1 MLHKVGIVDQ
11 IDLRARMERVLYSED
26 AISRRVRELAEQIS
40 DDYRLHGH
48 AADRKGRPLLVV
60 GILRGA
66 LVFMADL
73 ARQMTVPV
81 EYDLISVSSYGNGTA
96 PGAVRL
102 VKDLERPIEGRDVL
116 VVEDIIDTGYTIE
129 YLHRNL
135 ESRDP
140 ASIRVCTLVDKAARR
155 EIQTQVD
162 YVGFVLAEDAF
173 IVGYG
178 MDYAELYR
186 NLPFIGVL
194 KQEYIG

>member
-1 MLHKVGIVDQ
+1 
-11 IDLRARMERVLYSED
+11 MERVLYSEEV
-26 AISRRVRELAEQIS
+26 ISLRVRELAVQIS
-40 DDYRLHGH
+40 DDYRSHGC

-60 GILRGA
+60 CILRGA

-73 ARQMTVPV
+73 AREMTVPV

>member
-1 MLHKVGIVDQ
+1 MSQV
-11 IDLRARMERVLYSED
+11 DLRSRIERVLYSE
-26 AISRRVRELAEQIS
+26 AEISRRVLGLAQQIS
-40 DDYRLHGH
+40 SDYRSGGR
-48 AADRKGRPLLVV
+48 AGDRKGRPLLLVC
-60 GILRGA
+60 ILRGA

-73 ARQMTVPV
+73 ARQMTISV

-116 VVEDIIDTGYTIE
+116 IVEDIIDTGYTIE
-129 YLHRNL
+129 YLRRNL

-140 ASIRVCTLVDKAARR
+140 ASVRVCTLVDKAPRR
-155 EIQTQVD
+155 EIRTQVD

-194 KQEYIG
+194 KREFIG